1 MEENKN
7 NEKIRAYLL
16 SKNLPIDLLV
26 EVQDHLLSQI
36 DELQK
41 GNMNFVEA
49 FKTVKNS
56 WFTELRFSKYKIQFD
71 LNDRTYFEKKIKE
84 ELQIGILK
92 KSFAVTFMLAIFV
105 IISAQILSADY
116 FNYVFLTMLMLVIAT
131 PLFQYFKNKKV
142 FKLAKNYDNYKLT
155 LSQDATTISLITLGS
170 TSTVF
175 YNIFIHTDDI
185 YETIKYWQLDLG
197 LVTLILIVFLVML
210 NAYCFFAQRDY
221 LEQMK
226 KVQPYLK
233 YLKPS

>member
-7 NEKIRAYLL
+7 NEKIRTYLL

-41 GNMNFVEA
+41 GNMSFEEA
-49 FKTVKNS
+49 FKMVKNI

-142 FKLAKNYDNYKLT
+142 FKLAKNYDN
-155 LSQDATTISLITLGS
+155 
-170 TSTVF
+170 
-175 YNIFIHTDDI
+175 
-185 YETIKYWQLDLG
+185 
-197 LVTLILIVFLVML
+197 
-210 NAYCFFAQRDY
+210 
-221 LEQMK
+221 
-226 KVQPYLK
+226 
-233 YLKPS
+233 

>member
-26 EVQDHLLSQI
+26 EVQDHFLSQI

-41 GNMNFVEA
+41 GNVSFEEA

-105 IISAQILSADY
+105 IISAQILSANY
-116 FNYVFLTMLMLVIAT
+116 FRYLFLTVLILVIAT
-131 PLFQYFKNKKV
+131 PLFQYFKNKKL

-155 LSQDATTISLITLGS
+155 LSQDATTISLITLGG
-170 TSTVF
+170 TSSF
-175 YNIFIHTDDI
+175 LYNIFIHTNDI
-185 YETIKYWQLDLG
+185 YETIKYWQLDFG
-197 LVTLILIVFLVML
+197 LIVQILIFFLIML

>member
-1 MEENKN
+1 MITVQQQ
-7 NEKIRAYLL
+7 NEIRDYLL
-16 SKNLPIDLLV
+16 SKNLPIDLFL
-26 EVQDHLLSQI
+26 EVQDHFLSQI

-41 GNMNFVEA
+41 GNMSFEEA

-142 FKLAKNYDNYKLT
+142 FKLAKNYDN
-155 LSQDATTISLITLGS
+155 
-170 TSTVF
+170 
-175 YNIFIHTDDI
+175 
-185 YETIKYWQLDLG
+185 
-197 LVTLILIVFLVML
+197 
-210 NAYCFFAQRDY
+210 
-221 LEQMK
+221 
-226 KVQPYLK
+226 
-233 YLKPS
+233 

>member
-7 NEKIRAYLL
+7 NEKIRTYLL

-142 FKLAKNYDNYKLT
+142 FKLAKNYDN
-155 LSQDATTISLITLGS
+155 
-170 TSTVF
+170 
-175 YNIFIHTDDI
+175 
-185 YETIKYWQLDLG
+185 
-197 LVTLILIVFLVML
+197 
-210 NAYCFFAQRDY
+210 
-221 LEQMK
+221 
-226 KVQPYLK
+226 
-233 YLKPS
+233 

>member
-1 MEENKN
+1 M
-7 NEKIRAYLL
+7 
-16 SKNLPIDLLV
+16 
-26 EVQDHLLSQI
+26 
-36 DELQK
+36 
-41 GNMNFVEA
+41 
-49 FKTVKNS
+49 
-56 WFTELRFSKYKIQFD
+56 
-71 LNDRTYFEKKIKE
+71 KKIKE

-92 KSFAVTFMLAIFV
+92 KSFALTFMLAIFV
-105 IISAQILSADY
+105 IISAQVLSADY
-116 FNYVFLTMLMLVIAT
+116 FSYLFLTMLILVIAT
-131 PLFQYFKNKKV
+131 PLFQYFKNIKL

-175 YNIFIHTDDI
+175 YNIFIHTDHI

-221 LEQMK
+221 LEQIK